1 MTRPAAQAER
11 RVFTVSEINQAS
23 RMILEDCLHDVWIEG
38 EISNLRAPASG
49 HVYFSLKDSRSEMAA
64 VLFRSQAALLKFRPE
79 NGLLV
84 LVNGR
89 VTLYEP
95 RGTYQVSVQWME
107 PRGRGA
113 LHLAFEQ
120 LKARLQ
126 AEGLFDA
133 ARKRPV
139 PALPHRIGV
148 VTSPTGAALRDIL
161 RVLERRHAGVSVL
174 IAPARV
180 QGEGAAAEIAEGIAL
195 LNQIPDVD
203 VLIVG
208 RGGGSIE
215 DLWPFNEEPVARAIA
230 ASRLP
235 VISAVGHEIDFTIAD
250 FVADLRAPTPSAAA
264 EMVVASRQ
272 EMLQRVGGLE
282 RRLTQAL
289 RLRLARARG
298 AFEPLQAA
306 VDTAR
311 LRERLERL
319 SQRCDELGQRLG
331 RCAALAVER
340 GRARWHAAA
349 MRLHPSLRR
358 ERLRAHAAAAA
369 DLARRLGAAARL
381 GLERL
386 SSRHLEATRALHS
399 LSPAAVLER
408 GYALCLDPRSGAL
421 VRRWDQVQ
429 SGDGVEVRLGSGS
442 LDCEVRER
450 RPPAAPAGGAKVIP

>member
-1 MTRPAAQAER
+1 VTRPAAQPER

-23 RMILEDCLHDVWIEG
+23 RMILEDSLHDVWIEG
-38 EISNLRAPASG
+38 EVSNLRAPASG
-49 HVYFSLKDSRSEMAA
+49 HLYFSLKDSRAEIAA

-120 LKARLQ
+120 LKVRLQ

-139 PALPHRIGV
+139 PSLPRRVGV
-148 VTSPTGAALRDIL
+148 VTSPSGAALRDIL

-174 IAPARV
+174 IGPARV
-180 QGEGAAAEIAEGIAL
+180 QGEGAAAEIAEAIGL
-195 LNQIPDVD
+195 LNQVPDLD

-215 DLWPFNEEPVARAIA
+215 DLWPFNEEAVARAIA

-264 EMVVASRQ
+264 EMVVASRE
-272 EMLQRVGGLE
+272 EMAQRVGGLE
-282 RRLTQAL
+282 RRLVQAL
-289 RLRLARARG
+289 RLRAARARG
-298 AFEPLQAA
+298 ALEPLQAA
-306 VDTAR
+306 VHPAR
-311 LRERLERL
+311 LRERIERL

-340 GRARWHAAA
+340 GRARWRAAA
-349 MRLHPSLRR
+349 ARLHPALRR
-358 ERLRAHAAAAA
+358 ERLRARAAAAS
-369 DLARRLGAAARL
+369 DLARRLAAAVRL
-381 GLERL
+381 RLERL
-386 SSRHLEATRALHS
+386 RARQLEATRALHS

-408 GYALCLDPRSGAL
+408 GYSLCLDARSGAL
-421 VRRWDQVQ
+421 VRRWDQVAT
-429 SGDGVEVRLGSGS
+429 GDGVEVRLGAGS
-442 LDCEVRER
+442 LDCEVRGR
-450 RPPAAPAGGAKVIP
+450 RPAPDAEGGAKVVP

>member
-1 MTRPAAQAER
+1 
-11 RVFTVSEINQAS
+11 VSEINQAS
-23 RMILEDCLHDVWIEG
+23 RMILEDSLHDIWIEG
-38 EISNLRAPASG
+38 EISNLRVPSSG
-49 HVYFSLKDSRSEMAA
+49 HVYFSLKDSRSEIAA
-64 VLFRSQAALLKFRPE
+64 VLFRSQAGLLKFRPE

-89 VTLYEP
+89 VTLYEA

-139 PALPHRIGV
+139 PALPRRIGV
-148 VTSPTGAALRDIL
+148 VTSPSGAALRDIL
-161 RVLERRHAGVSVL
+161 RVLELRHAGVSVL

-180 QGEGAAAEIAEGIAL
+180 QGEGSAAEIAEGIAL
-195 LNQIPDVD
+195 LNQAPDLD

-215 DLWPFNEEPVARAIA
+215 DLWSFNEESVARAIA

-264 EMVVASRQ
+264 EMVVASRV
-272 EMLQRVGGLE
+272 EMLQRIDGLQ
-282 RRLTQAL
+282 RRLAQAL
-289 RLRLARARG
+289 RLCAARARG
-298 AFEPLQAA
+298 ALEPLQAA
-306 VDTAR
+306 VDSAR

-319 SQRCDELGQRLG
+319 SQRCDDLGLRLG
-331 RCAALAVER
+331 RCIRLAVER
-340 GRARWHAAA
+340 GRARWHAASV
-349 MRLHPSLRR
+349 RIQPSLRR
-358 ERLRAHAAAAA
+358 ERLRARAAAAA
-369 DLARRLGAAARL
+369 EMARRLGAAARL

-386 SSRHLEATRALHS
+386 RTRRLEAGRALHS

-421 VRRWDQVQ
+421 VRRWDQVGT
-429 SGDGVEVRLGSGS
+429 GDGVEVRLGSGS
-442 LDCEVRER
+442 LDCEVRGA
-450 RPPAAPAGGAKVIP
+450 RPPAAQKGGAKVVP